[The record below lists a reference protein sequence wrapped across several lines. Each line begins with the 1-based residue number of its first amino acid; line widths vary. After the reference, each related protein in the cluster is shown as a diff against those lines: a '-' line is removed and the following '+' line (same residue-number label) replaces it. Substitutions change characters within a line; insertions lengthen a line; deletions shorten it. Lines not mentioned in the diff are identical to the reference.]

1 MKTEMMETEKLLK
14 EVNWFLKNKKLE
26 VEKNED
32 TFNMF
37 RICGVNHY
45 ENTHSS
51 ILAELLDPNASHQF
65 EHKFLDAFIQ
75 TLIKLDILP
84 PEYQFAYQGVKVHRE
99 YSTSYGRLDI
109 LITNS
114 LDEALLIENK
124 IYASDQFE
132 QLKRYHTFGAQKFN
146 NKFKLLYLT
155 LWGNESPQ
163 DALDKTEYLQVSY
176 SEAILQWL
184 ERCVEIAAKSPIVR
198 ETLIQY
204 SNHIK
209 NLTHQNTE
217 SKMNKELIDQ
227 LSSVENLDAV
237 FTISENI
244 SHVKN
249 NLINNVLLKQ
259 LEEIGKELNIVSQSE
274 SKDYVNTSWAGFSFA
289 VNSWKNYNI
298 FLEFGARGL
307 RNLIIG
313 LVPKNDQV
321 DTSAF
326 PIIKEKVG
334 GGNARCAYIWFPK
347 YQDWNA
353 DAMKAIVNGEMK
365 NLIKNEII
373 KLIDAL
379 KEVEGV

>member
-26 VEKNED
+26 VAKNED

-84 PEYQFAYQGVKVHRE
+84 PEYQFAYQDVKVHRE
-99 YSTSYGRLDI
+99 FSTSYGRLDI

-114 LDEALLIENK
+114 SDDALLIENK
-124 IYASDQFE
+124 IYAGDQFD
-132 QLKRYHTFGAQKFN
+132 QLKRYHTFGTQKFN

-176 SEAILQWL
+176 CEAILQWL
-184 ERCVEIAAKSPIVR
+184 ERCVEIAARSPIVR

-209 NLTHQNTE
+209 NLTYQNTE
-217 SKMNKELIDQ
+217 STMDKALIDQ
-227 LSSVENLDAV
+227 LSSIEHLDAV

-249 NLINNVLLKQ
+249 NLINHVLLNQ
-259 LEEIGKELNIVSQSE
+259 LEEIGKELDIISQSE

-289 VNSWKNYNI
+289 VPSWKNYNI
-298 FLEFGARGL
+298 FMEFGARGL

-313 LVPKNDQV
+313 LVPKNNQV

-353 DAMKAIVNGEMK
+353 DAMKAILNGEMK
-365 NLIKNEII
+365 DLIKNEIK